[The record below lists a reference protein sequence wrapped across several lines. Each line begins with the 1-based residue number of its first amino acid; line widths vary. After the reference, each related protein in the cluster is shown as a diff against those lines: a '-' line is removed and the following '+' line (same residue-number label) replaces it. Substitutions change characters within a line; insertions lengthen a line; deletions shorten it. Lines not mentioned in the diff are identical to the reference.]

1 MSRKPREGCESNLY
15 NAGIKGHNSQLLFY
29 DDDDRLHFL
38 KALFHGCEEFE
49 VGLAAW
55 SLMSNHVHFL
65 LHGDV
70 KKFSSFFKSI
80 GSSYSQWLAAK
91 YSASGEVW
99 EGRYF
104 TKGIE
109 SETYYMQV
117 ASYIF
122 NNPVYAGIVSEAQEY
137 EWSNFNE
144 ICLKYDDE
152 AIKLINSVSDVDE
165 IIELTE
171 QNAHEKLSKTLMDK
185 LEVFPKI
192 KVSDDDFLFILEDI
206 LPKDQLP
213 QISLLS
219 EEQQREIVNALF
231 DNGAN
236 ITQISRITGISR
248 RWVSV
253 FAEG

>member
-1 MSRKPREGCESNLY
+1 MPRIKREKSKINVYHIGLKGNGARIIFFDDEDRLKFLQSLFLGCEKY
-15 NAGIKGHNSQLLFY
+15 N
-29 DDDDRLHFL
+29 
-38 KALFHGCEEFE
+38 

-55 SLMSNHVHFL
+55 TLMSNHVHLL
-65 LHGDV
+65 LHGDIEIFSNL
-70 KKFSSFFKSI
+70 FSSVSA
-80 GSSYSQWLAAK
+80 SYAQWLRK
-91 YSASGEVW
+91 RNYIDGKMWNS
-99 EGRYF
+99 RYHS
-104 TKGIE
+104 KPVND
-109 SETYYMQV
+109 ETYYMQV
-117 ASYIF
+117 TSYIF
-122 NNPVYAGIVSEAQEY
+122 NNPVYAGIVSEAQDY

-171 QNAHEKLSKTLMDK
+171 QNAHEKLSKTLVDK

-192 KVSDDDFLFILEDI
+192 KVSDDDLLFILEDI